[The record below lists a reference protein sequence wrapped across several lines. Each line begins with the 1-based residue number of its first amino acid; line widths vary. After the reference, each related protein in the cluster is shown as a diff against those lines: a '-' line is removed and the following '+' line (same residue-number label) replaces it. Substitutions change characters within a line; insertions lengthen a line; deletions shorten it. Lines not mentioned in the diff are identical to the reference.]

1 MYGSYAAAHEAWA
14 SGALIATSIFIGLA
28 LPLYS
33 KLSNRLEER
42 VNFRTALVTAGR
54 LARFAA
60 QFAFN
65 AAVFF
70 VFDAAAVVSDA
81 GLSSVGGVLGAAA
94 VTTLASQGV
103 QYLGLML
110 ARRGTGDAN
119 RNVLAG
125 LSANIVVTAVAL
137 AGLDLARPLFLAG
150 GIGLGAVVFG
160 SGVLSDLRS
169 RIYPRRGIGVFF
181 GTFNPF
187 HVTHLR
193 LVQQALAERNL
204 EKVVIHP
211 TVLPRFHAESLAK
224 GEIRIAR
231 VEDGLVVYER
241 TEKADANVDYFP
253 TGNRFFPPE
262 VRRHMIELAI
272 REAGLEG
279 RVEVAFLPE
288 VYAGRGFHGVL
299 AEIRKAH
306 PGRPVHGLHGSDV
319 GGMLVRAILDD
330 CGWIYPLPTLRRDG
344 ISATAIRAGAQGMT
358 CPAVTAVLQRL
369 RAGESLA
376 FT

>member
-1 MYGSYAAAHEAWA
+1 MYGSYAAAHDAWA
-14 SGALIATSIFIGLA
+14 RGALIATSIVIGLA
-28 LPLYS
+28 LPHYS
-33 KLSNRLEER
+33 RFSNRLEER
-42 VNFRTALVTAGR
+42 INFRTALVTAGR
-54 LARFAA
+54 TARFAA

-65 AAVFF
+65 AAVFV
-70 VFDAAAVVSDA
+70 VFDAADVVADA
-81 GLSSVGGVLGAAA
+81 GLERAGGALGAAA

-110 ARRGTGDAN
+110 ARRGKGDAN
-119 RNVLAG
+119 RNVLVG

-137 AGLDLARPLFLAG
+137 AGFELARPLFLAA
-150 GIGLGAVVFG
+150 GIALGAVVFG

-169 RIYPRRGIGVFF
+169 RFYPRHGIGVFF

-193 LVQQALAERNL
+193 LIQQALTERNL

-211 TVLPRFHAESLAK
+211 TVLPRFHAESLAR

-231 VEDGLVVYER
+231 IEDGLVVYER
-241 TEKADANVDYFP
+241 AEKADANVDYFP

-272 REAGLEG
+272 REAGLED
-279 RVEVAFLPE
+279 RVEVAFMPE
-288 VYAGRGFHGVL
+288 TYAERGFHGVL
-299 AEIRKAH
+299 TEIRQAH

-330 CGWIYPLPTLRRDG
+330 CGWIYPIPTLRRDG
-344 ISATAIRAGAQGMT
+344 ISATAIRAGAAGMT
-358 CPAVTAVLQRL
+358 CPAVTAALQRL
-369 RAGESLA
+369 RTGESPA
-376 FT
+376 FI